1 MQEDKSFSLYPGD
14 IKVHD
19 VSKFYAEDGT
29 DLRDFKNADRAA
41 GTFDTPKYIYE
52 SPDGEIVTRRP
63 FDGDIEDR
71 EVISDPKKS
80 DRYVQQI
87 KEKFEQRSQTGI
99 KKYGT
104 TLERDD
110 LSLQDWLTH
119 FEEELMDG
127 LLYLQ
132 VLKDKLK

>member
-1 MQEDKSFSLYPGD
+1 MQEAGYTKYPD
-14 IKVHD
+14 IKVTIDPPMIH
-19 VSKFYAEDGT
+19 
-29 DLRDFKNADRAA
+29 
-41 GTFDTPKYIYE
+41 E
-52 SPDGEIVTRRP
+52 SPDGGKTVKSRP
-63 FDGDIEDR
+63 FR
-71 EVISDPKKS
+71 DPQRS
-80 DRYVQQI
+80 DRYVQQV